1 MATRHDLA
9 PERSISDVLTDIVH
23 NIQDI
28 VRSEIRLA
36 KTEVTEDWHQVRS
49 GAVLL
54 GIGVVVAANCAFFLL
69 LCLVDALSLV
79 MPPWAAALVVAVLLG
94 IAAIVLLRGATTRL
108 RRASNPAPKTV
119 ATLKETVEWAKHP
132 TK

>member
-1 MATRHDLA
+1 MASRHDYA

-36 KTEVTEDWHQVRS
+36 KTEVTEDWQHVRTA
-49 GAVLL
+49 AVLL
-54 GIGVVVAANCAFFLL
+54 GVGVLVATNCVFFLL
-69 LCLVDALSLV
+69 LCLVDALSQT
-79 MPPWAAALVVAVLLG
+79 MPPWAAALIVAGLLG
-94 IAAIVLLRGATTRL
+94 VAAIVLLMSATKRL
-108 RRASNPAPKTV
+108 RRARNPAPKTV